1 MSRGQRTLACIDCG
15 TTWEWRGQV
24 RRDVRCPA
32 CRLLAQRRAEIQQ
45 HLEQLV
51 TTDHGA
57 RIAAVALAAASRA
70 DAGHPGRA
78 SRETLTNAVHA
89 FARSGALDEVAR
101 QARLLDIAAVAVL
114 WAAEIAG
121 ALDG

>member
-70 DAGHPGRA
+70 QAGHPGRPGSA
-78 SRETLTNAVHA
+78 TLAHAIHAV
-89 FARSGALDEVAR
+89 ARSGAVDEATR
-101 QARLLDIAAVAVL
+101 QARLLDVASAAVL